1 MQMTSVEHPGEQ
13 RLLIESLASGE
24 GGALE
29 DFIACHG
36 QWVRGAVYSVLG
48 ASDDV
53 DDVMQQVWL
62 RLWQR
67 REQLTEITNWRSW
80 LYTMARNAAVDAGR
94 ATTRRRGLWQR
105 VKTAWSPGHLVSRAA
120 DADLLAAEQRVLAMR
135 AIDALEEK
143 YRLVLVLR
151 VWNHMSYREIA
162 HIAGITPQAVET
174 RLVRARRMLREKL
187 MRGKRQ

>member
-1 MQMTSVEHPGEQ
+1 MTSVEHPGSQ

-24 GGALE
+24 GRALE

-48 ASDDV
+48 ASADV

-67 REQLTEITNWRSW
+67 REQLAEITNWRSW
-80 LYTMARNAAVDAGR
+80 LYTMARHAAIDAGR
-94 ATTRRRGLWQR
+94 AATRRHALWQR
-105 VKTAWSPGHLVSRAA
+105 VKRAWSPSRSVGEAA
-120 DADLLAAEQRVLAMR
+120 DADLLADEQRAAALR
-135 AIDALEEK
+135 AIEALDEK

-151 VWNHMSYREIA
+151 VWNQMSYSDIA
-162 HIAGITPQAVET
+162 QTVGITPQAVET

-187 MRGKRQ
+187 MRGKHQ